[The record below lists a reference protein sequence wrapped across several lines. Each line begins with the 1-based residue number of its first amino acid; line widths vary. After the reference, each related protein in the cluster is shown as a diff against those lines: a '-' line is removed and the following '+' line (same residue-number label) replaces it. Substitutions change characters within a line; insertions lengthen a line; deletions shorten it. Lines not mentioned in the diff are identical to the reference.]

1 MIKITRG
8 SHIHVDKLRAYKIYI
23 NGIHRGDIRVGETK
37 EFPVSDG
44 FHTVQAK
51 IDWCGSRELHV
62 EVRDSAVALEVGSF
76 TEFNKSSFAI
86 ISHLTYK
93 RYEYLWLREDMPQW
107 YEER

>member
-8 SHIHVDKLRAYKIYI
+8 SHIHIDKLRAYKIYI
-23 NGIHRGDIRVGETK
+23 DGVHRGDIRVGETK

-51 IDWCGSRELHV
+51 IDWCGSNKLDV
-62 EVRDSAVALEVGSF
+62 EVRDSVVALEVGSF
-76 TEFNKSSFAI
+76 AEFHSQSHAI
-86 ISHLTYK
+86 LYLTFK
-93 RYEYLWLREDMPQW
+93 RYEYLWLREDMPKW